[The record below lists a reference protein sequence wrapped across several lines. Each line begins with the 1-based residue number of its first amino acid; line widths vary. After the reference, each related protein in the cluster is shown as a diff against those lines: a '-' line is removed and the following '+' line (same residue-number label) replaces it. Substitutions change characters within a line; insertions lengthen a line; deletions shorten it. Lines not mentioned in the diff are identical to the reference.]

1 MDIQSEL
8 TSLNKLLN
16 SSLIKDTYAALDKM
30 EVSLIGGESPFLVYK
45 MYLKQDVTK
54 KDLYEHIDPFWLIDN
69 HVQNYITKLIPFKHL
84 PINSGDYQVEIY
96 NKSGIKIFDWLED
109 LMVMNPGT
117 MGKTQWERMSKS
129 LNQTQ

>member
-1 MDIQSEL
+1 MDIESEL
-8 TSLNKLLN
+8 TSLNKILN
-16 SSLIKDTYAALDKM
+16 SNLIKGVYTELDRID
-30 EVSLIGGESPFLVYK
+30 VSLTVGDNPFLIYK
-45 MYLKQDVTK
+45 IYLNDDVTK
-54 KDLYEHIDPFWLIDN
+54 KDLYKHVDPFWLIDY
-69 HVQNYITKLIPFKHL
+69 HVQDYITKLIPFKHL